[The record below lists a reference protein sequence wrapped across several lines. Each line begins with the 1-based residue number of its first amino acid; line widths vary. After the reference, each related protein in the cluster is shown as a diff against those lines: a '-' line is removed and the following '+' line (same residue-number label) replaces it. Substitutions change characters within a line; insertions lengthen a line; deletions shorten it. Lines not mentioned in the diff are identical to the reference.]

1 MSLQGV
7 RSEGEAVRKWI
18 RKIGVA
24 VILLLV
30 VVAIFA
36 PYIAPHDP
44 NAYNLGLKFAGPHG
58 GFWFGNDADGRDILS
73 RIVFGTRVSLGIG
86 IAVVGISLV
95 MGCML
100 GLVAGYAGGMIDQIF
115 LFITDVFLAF
125 PSFLFALA
133 VAAFLEPSIFNVII
147 ILSLKGWVTYARL
160 VRGQT
165 LALKQREFILAT
177 RAIGVSKL
185 RVYFKH
191 LLPNMAGP
199 IVVNASFGMAGV
211 IMIESALSFLGL
223 GVPVDVPSWG
233 AMIDQ
238 GTQYLLIAPHLSIF
252 PGIFIMLVVL
262 GFNFLGDGLRDK
274 LAPRER

>member
-1 MSLQGV
+1 V
-7 RSEGEAVRKWI
+7 RNWI
-18 RKIGVA
+18 RRIGIS
-24 VILLLV
+24 VIFALV
-30 VVAIFA
+30 LVAIFA
-36 PYIAPHDP
+36 PFLAPHDP
-44 NAYNLGLKFAGPHG
+44 NAYNLGLKFASPHA

-73 RIVFGTRVSLGIG
+73 RIIFGTRVSLGIG
-86 IAVVGISLV
+86 VAVVGISLV
-95 MGCML
+95 AGCLL
-100 GLVAGYAGGMIDQIF
+100 GLVAGYAGGWIDQIF

-133 VAAFLEPSIFNVII
+133 VAAFLEPSVFNVII

-165 LALKQREFILAT
+165 LQLKQREFILAG
-177 RAIGVSKL
+177 RAIGVS
-185 RVYFKH
+185 RWRIYFRH
-191 LLPNMAGP
+191 LLPNMTGP
-199 IVVNASFGMAGV
+199 IIVNASFGMAGV

-223 GVPVDVPSWG
+223 GVPVDTPSWG

-238 GTQYLLIAPHLSIF
+238 GTQYLLVAPHLSIF

-274 LAPRER
+274 FGGR